1 MKKIEY
7 IIYLVIIFLLLLNF
21 YIEEN
26 TELES
31 NDVKTYI
38 KVEIKGKVKNPG
50 VYELLSGSRVIDL
63 ITKAGGVN
71 SDVNTSNI
79 NMSSKLTD
87 EMVVMIENDSK
98 SIFYIEN
105 TCVCP
110 TVKSMG
116 CNTYFDSIFSSKVS
130 INTATLNEL
139 MKIKGIGETRAKAII
154 EYREKNGNFNSI
166 EEIKNVKGIGNSIY
180 EKIKPYISL

>member
-26 TELES
+26 KELES

-105 TCVCP
+105 TL
-110 TVKSMG
+110 
-116 CNTYFDSIFSSKVS
+116 IL
-130 INTATLNEL
+130 IA
-139 MKIKGIGETRAKAII
+139 
-154 EYREKNGNFNSI
+154 
-166 EEIKNVKGIGNSIY
+166 
-180 EKIKPYISL
+180 